1 VFWGGLLVSSAMHD
15 MVGGRT
21 ERKQLLQR
29 HTYTE
34 RSLQREIKDDEK
46 GREESS
52 KHDITL
58 N

>member
-1 VFWGGLLVSSAMHD
+1 MSSAMHD

-21 ERKQLLQR
+21 ERKRLLQR

-34 RSLQREIKDDEK
+34 RSLQRERKDDEK